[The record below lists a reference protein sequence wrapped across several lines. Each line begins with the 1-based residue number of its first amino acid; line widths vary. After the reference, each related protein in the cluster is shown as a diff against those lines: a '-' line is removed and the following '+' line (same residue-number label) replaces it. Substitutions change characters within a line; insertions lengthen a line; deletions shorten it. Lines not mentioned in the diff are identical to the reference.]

1 MDGEPGWPPAT
12 ITDVRTGLPLVFALL
27 LALMGAACDVG
38 GGGPDPGEA
47 ASAPAPAPPEPLLT
61 AACADDLARTDE
73 TATAVIAKRAGG
85 EAALRKARKRL
96 EKAKRDVRKSEA
108 RLRDAE
114 RSFRSS
120 RRQLRAARAALEE
133 FDAAH
138 PERALPPR
146 LYARWQALLTRYEE
160 EVAVYQ
166 PLNEAYRQ
174 ALGRHK
180 RLVNARNRRVD
191 DVNRTV
197 RRLNRLSRRHATL
210 SRRYRRDVAR
220 CLAANAE
227 AVTAQRAHVRAL
239 EERLGEVA
247 TELAGRTAA
256 AKCSLTRWSRKETIS
271 GYVQGGSAVMHL
283 APGVCLALYR
293 LVVLGEQPDLTCLP
307 RSRKTGMGSCSTGA
321 EETVFAI
328 STVAHEA
335 EHIGGV
341 ENEARAECLGLQQA
355 PEAARA
361 LGLDRGGRNLAW
373 YAWRFSQSPKGYR
386 SKECRPGGK
395 LDRSPETRSWP

>member
-1 MDGEPGWPPAT
+1 MVNPGAT
-12 ITDVRTGLPLVFALL
+12 CHDYDVRTCLPVVFALL

-38 GGGPDPGEA
+38 SGGPDPREA
-47 ASAPAPAPPEPLLT
+47 AAAPAPAPAEPLIA
-61 AACADDLARTDE
+61 AACADDLKRTDGQA
-73 TATAVIAKRAGG
+73 ATVIAKRANG
-85 EAALRKARKRL
+85 EAVLRKARNRL
-96 EKAKRDVRKSEA
+96 EKAKRDVRTSEA
-108 RLRDAE
+108 RLRGAE

-120 RRQLRAARAALEE
+120 RRELRAARSALDD

-146 LYARWQALLTRYEE
+146 LYARWQALLARYEE
-160 EVAVYQ
+160 ELAVYQ

-174 ALGRHK
+174 ALGKHN
-180 RLVNARNRRVD
+180 RLVNTHNRRID
-191 DVNRTV
+191 DVNRNL
-197 RRLNRLSRRHATL
+197 RRLNRLGRRHATL

-220 CLAANAE
+220 CLAGNTE
-227 AVTAQRAHVRAL
+227 AVTAQREYVRAL

-247 TELAGRTAA
+247 TELAGRTAGA
-256 AKCSLTRWSRKETIS
+256 NCSLTRWSRKETIS
-271 GYVQGGSAVMHL
+271 GYVRDGSAVMHL

-293 LVVLGEQPDLTCLP
+293 FVVLGEQPDLACLP
-307 RSRKTGMGSCSTGA
+307 RSRKTGFSSCSTEA

-341 ENEARAECLGLQQA
+341 ENEARAECFGLQQV

-361 LGLDRGGRNLAW
+361 LGLDRGGRTLAW

>member
-1 MDGEPGWPPAT
+1 M
-12 ITDVRTGLPLVFALL
+12 RTCLPVVFAVL

-47 ASAPAPAPPEPLLT
+47 ATAPAPSPPEPLIT
-61 AACADDLARTDE
+61 AACADDLTRTDGKA
-73 TATAVIAKRAGG
+73 ATVIARRASG

-96 EKAKRDVRKSEA
+96 EKANRAVRRSEA

-120 RRQLRAARAALEE
+120 RRELRAARAALDD

-138 PERALPPR
+138 PGSALPPR
-146 LYARWQALLTRYEE
+146 LYARWQALLARYEE
-160 EVAVYQ
+160 ELAVYQ

-174 ALGRHK
+174 ALGKHN
-180 RLVNARNRRVD
+180 RLVNAHNRRID
-191 DVNRTV
+191 DVNRNI
-197 RRLNRLSRRHATL
+197 RRLNRLGRRHATL

-227 AVTAQRAHVRAL
+227 AVSAQREHVRAL
-239 EERLGEVA
+239 EEQLGEVA

-271 GYVQGGSAVMHL
+271 GYVRGGSADMNL
-283 APGVCLALYR
+283 APGVCLALHR
-293 LVVLGEQPDLTCLP
+293 LVVLGEKPDLACLP
-307 RSRKTGMGSCSTGA
+307 RSRKADFPSCSTEA

-341 ENEARAECLGLQQA
+341 ENEARAECFGLQQV

-386 SKECRPGGK
+386 SKECRPGGE

>member
-1 MDGEPGWPPAT
+1 VPPAT
-12 ITDVRTGLPLVFALL
+12 ITDVRTGLPIVFALL

-38 GGGPDPGEA
+38 GEGADLGEA
-47 ASAPAPAPPEPLLT
+47 ATAPAPAAPEPLIA
-61 AACADDLARTDE
+61 AACAGDLTRTDE
-73 TATAVIAKRAGG
+73 ESAGLVAKRASS

-96 EKAKRDVRKSEA
+96 EKAKRTVRKSQA

-114 RSFRSS
+114 RSFHSS
-120 RRQLRAARAALEE
+120 RRELRAARSALED

-146 LYARWQALLTRYEE
+146 LYARWQVLLARYEKE
-160 EVAVYQ
+160 LAVYQ

-174 ALGRHK
+174 ALGKHNH
-180 RLVNARNRRVD
+180 LINAHNRRIA
-191 DVNRTV
+191 DVNRNI
-197 RRLNRLSRRHATL
+197 RGLNRLGRRHATL
-210 SRRYRRDVAR
+210 SRGYRRDVAR
-220 CLAANAE
+220 CLAANSE
-227 AVTAQRAHVRAL
+227 GVTAQREHVQTL
-239 EERLGEVA
+239 EERLGDVA
-247 TELAGRTAA
+247 TVLAGRTAG

-271 GYVQGGSAVMHL
+271 GYVRGDSALMHL

-293 LVVLGEQPDLTCLP
+293 LVVLGEKPDLACLP
-307 RSRKTGMGSCSTGA
+307 RSRKTGIPSCSTRA

-341 ENEARAECLGLQQA
+341 ENEVRAECFGLQQV

-361 LGLDRGGRNLAW
+361 LGLDRGARNVAW
-373 YAWRFSQSPKGYR
+373 YAWRFSQSPKTYR
-386 SKECRPGGK
+386 SKECRPGGE